1 MDETTG
7 NLQERLDSWKFWLAA
22 FFDSEGSL
30 ILNKGIKNNK
40 GSGLRITPI
49 AHITNG
55 NVSMINV
62 GANVL
67 RAIGV
72 GFSISSKPDGT
83 FMLWISGIKRMK
95 KFLDILYPLLISKK
109 YVADVVLGF
118 CNSRLGNDNPKSRY
132 TFEEIQMY
140 QKCRD
145 ANREN
150 GSKIPRDYMPTLL
163 KFDGMDDI
171 VRTDWKPVRGGGNGH
186 PLRFKVELI
195 K

>member
-1 MDETTG
+1 MDETMG
-7 NLQERLDSWKFWLAA
+7 NQQERLDSWKYWLAA

-30 ILNKGIKNNK
+30 ILCKTVKNQR
-40 GSGLRITPI
+40 LTPI

-67 RAIGV
+67 RNIGV

-83 FMLWISGIKRMK
+83 FMLWISGIKRIK
-95 KFLDILYPLLISKK
+95 KFLDLMYPLLISKK
-109 YVADVVLGF
+109 YVADIVLGF
-118 CNSRLGNDNPKSRY
+118 CNSRLNNDNQKSDY

-145 ANREN
+145 ANKVN
-150 GSKIPRDYMPTLL
+150 GSKIPRDYTPTQLL
-163 KFDGMDDI
+163 KFEGMDDI
-171 VRTDWKPVRGGGNGH
+171 VRTDWKPVRNGRNDH
-186 PLRFKVELI
+186 SLRYKVELI